1 MTFTIQRAT
10 PQLTAAIAA
19 VKRAVWEDEPA
30 DETHIATVIAEP
42 DHATHIAVQNDEV
55 VGFVDGF
62 LTLSAE
68 GVRRWEV
75 DLLGVLPAQ
84 RGQGIASQ
92 LVALNTRAGF
102 EMGASRARGL
112 VAIGNIGSEK
122 TFVRSGFQVE
132 DTTCGLYV
140 SDGAA
145 AETPTTNGLHLLP
158 VNTINYRGVW
168 LEGVLSAQGFRKAL
182 AVRARYGWDVAGAVI
197 PLAQSTMLEAAQAA
211 GYASIGE
218 YRWWHHSGR

>member
-1 MTFTIQRAT
+1 MTFTIQRAA
-10 PQLTAAIAA
+10 PQHAAAIAA
-19 VKRAVWEDEPA
+19 VKRSVWEDEQT
-30 DETHIATVIAEP
+30 DEKHIAVVIAEP
-42 DHATHIAVQNDEV
+42 DHMTHIALQNDEV

-75 DLLGVLPAQ
+75 DLLGVFPAH

-92 LVALNTRAGF
+92 LITVNTSAGF
-102 EMGASRARGL
+102 ESGASRARGL

-122 TFVRSGFQVE
+122 AFARSGFHVE
-132 DTTCGLYV
+132 DTTCALYV
-140 SDGAA
+140 SDAA
-145 AETPTTNGLHLLP
+145 AAASAPVNGLHLLP

-168 LEGVLSAQGFRKAL
+168 LEGALSAQGFRKAL

-197 PLAQSTMLEAAQAA
+197 PAAQRALLDAAQAA
-211 GYASIGE
+211 GYARIGE